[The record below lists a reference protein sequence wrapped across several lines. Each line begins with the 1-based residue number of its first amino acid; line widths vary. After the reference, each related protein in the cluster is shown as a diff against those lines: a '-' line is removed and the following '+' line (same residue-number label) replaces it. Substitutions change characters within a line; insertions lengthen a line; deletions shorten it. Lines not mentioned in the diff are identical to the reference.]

1 MTTTL
6 ILPNESFLSEGIILV
21 CKQATNGC
29 QGCARIHTSD
39 CDRFLCSGVHRS
51 DFKSVIFVES
61 ASQIIGGKLVE
72 QVANKGCGKC
82 AFADMDESNEPCK
95 GCTGKTMYKQI
106 RRN

>member
-6 ILPNESFLSEGIILV
+6 IKLNESFLSEGVLLT

-29 QGCARIHTSD
+29 QGCSRINTSD

-51 DFKSVIFVES
+51 DFKSVIFIES

-72 QVANKGCGKC
+72 MVANEGCGKC
-82 AFADMDESNEPCK
+82 AFSDMDEVNEPCR
-95 GCTGKTMYKQI
+95 GCTGKVMYKQVKI
-106 RRN
+106 K